1 MLNSSSVA
9 EYGVSGFFG
18 TLGVIQL
25 ATEDL
30 SGMGMLAIA
39 AWSAWNTHD
48 ARKKKIDNDKLAL
61 EIEDRAKKRD
71 DALMARIML
80 IGRGFACEHNEC
92 PVIQVAEGKIQP
104 LDRIRIPADFPLD
117 RKGHAKPDDDTVDM
131 P

>member
-1 MLNSSSVA
+1 MFESSSVA
-9 EYGVSGFFG
+9 EYGVSGLFG

-25 ATEDL
+25 ATEDI

-71 DALMARIML
+71 DALMARLML
-80 IGRGFACEHNEC
+80 ISRGIACEHREC
-92 PVIQVAEGKIQP
+92 PVVQVAEGKIQP
-104 LDRIRIPADFPLD
+104 LDLVKLPDGFPFEKIKPG
-117 RKGHAKPDDDTVDM
+117 KGEDTVDV